1 MSGIKLKSVAF
12 TDYTLLE
19 KDLQTLRNDI
29 SDHLDSKFIK
39 DPLNPT
45 LKNLLMEFY
54 MMLLERVTPKAPAAV
69 AACTPWITHCET
81 DLVQYSFIHHS
92 DGFQSA
98 GPALKQLS
106 SEPIS
111 LLIADS
117 DYGVNIAPWDLVP
130 WGKEFEDSINFVLNH
145 NRSLDNVKFAW
156 FVSDKQL
163 ADCISA
169 CKKSALNYK
178 VVTWVK
184 PQSPVVTGFRFRHDA
199 EFIILGWMG
208 KEKDLVKNIDKM
220 DPKRYSTVH
229 MEGRVSH
236 PLRNQQ
242 GEIVNP
248 YQKPVNLMLKLI
260 NMVCDRDN
268 KNLIVDIT
276 CGTGTTA
283 VSY

>member
-1 MSGIKLKSVAF
+1 
-12 TDYTLLE
+12 
-19 KDLQTLRNDI
+19 LRIDI
-29 SDHLDSKFIK
+29 NNHLDTKFSK
-39 DPLNPT
+39 DPLTPT

-69 AACTPWITHCET
+69 AACTPWIKHCEA
-81 DLVQYSFIHHS
+81 DLVEYLFIHHS

-98 GPALKQLS
+98 GPSLKQLS

-117 DYGVNIAPWDLVP
+117 NYGVNIAPWDLVP
-130 WGKEFEDSINFVLNH
+130 WSQEFEESINFVYNH

-163 ADCISA
+163 TDCITA
-169 CKKSALNYK
+169 CKKSDLSYK

-184 PQSPVVTGFRFRHDA
+184 PQSPVVTGPRFRHDA
-199 EFIILGWMG
+199 EFIILAWDG
-208 KEKDLVKNIDKM
+208 KEADFVKNIDKT

-236 PLRNQQ
+236 PLKNQQ
-242 GEIVNP
+242 GVIVNP

-260 NMVCDRDN
+260 NMACEGG

-283 VSY
+283 VSYKLSFSLSNL